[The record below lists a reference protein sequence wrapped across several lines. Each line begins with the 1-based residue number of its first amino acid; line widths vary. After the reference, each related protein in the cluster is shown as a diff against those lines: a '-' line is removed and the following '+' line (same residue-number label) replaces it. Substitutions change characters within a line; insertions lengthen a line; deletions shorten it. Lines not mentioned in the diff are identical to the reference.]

1 MFRFTRRLRY
11 SCRALLIAIG
21 VFIAAV
27 GFSQSMRY
35 PGELGPGDTKLGRYF
50 DTYPLQ
56 LTAGDRIVATL
67 RSNDF
72 DAYLH
77 FESPDGTEI
86 ENDDY
91 SDDNDD
97 SDARLDVLVD
107 VTGTWKIKVTSYEEG
122 EQGEYLLT
130 VNRERLREIDA
141 QIGVLDSRDPVS
153 VKGEHYDSYTVEL
166 QRNQRVIVSMRSE
179 EFDTFLVLN
188 PPQGPRM
195 INDDYLDE
203 TESRIDFIAEMG
215 GEYEVFAT
223 SYAGG
228 EQGTYSLRV
237 LLGEQ
242 MNVQEINGY
251 LDFDD
256 PELEEYGFFEI
267 HPLFMEEGEHLIL
280 EMTSED
286 LDTFLVVEGPDGF
299 YAENDDYNELTYISR
314 LELFAETE
322 GEYYITTAS
331 YDAGVEGNY
340 TLKIYSFGVSG
351 ILTRSPHQ
359 LAFLNN

>member
-1 MFRFTRRLRY
+1 MRSCKPLRNHAR
-11 SCRALLIAIG
+11 CILAAAALF
-21 VFIAAV
+21 VAAA

-50 DTYPLQ
+50 DTYPFQ

-67 RSNDF
+67 RSYDF

-77 FESPDGTEI
+77 LESPDGTEV

-91 SDDNDD
+91 SDDG
-97 SDARLDVLVD
+97 DARLDVLVD

-166 QRNQRVIVSMRSE
+166 QRNQRVILSMQSE
-179 EFDTFLVLN
+179 EFDAFLVLK

-195 INDDYLDE
+195 INDDYLE
-203 TESRIDFIAEMG
+203 ESESRIDFIAEAG
-215 GEYEVFAT
+215 GVYEVYAT

-228 EQGTYSLRV
+228 EQGKYSLRV

-242 MNVQEINGY
+242 MNVQEIGGY
-251 LDFDD
+251 LDFEDT
-256 PELEEYGFFEI
+256 ELEEYGYFEI
-267 HPLFMEEGEHLIL
+267 HPLYIEEGEHLIL

-286 LDTFLVVEGPDGF
+286 LDTLLIVEGPDGF
-299 YAENDDYNELTYISR
+299 YAENDDHNEQTYISR

-322 GEYYITTAS
+322 GEYFLTTAS
-331 YDAGVEGNY
+331 YDAGVEGGY
-340 TLKIYSFGVSG
+340 TLRIYSFGVSG
-351 ILTRSPHQ
+351 MLTRSPHQ
-359 LAFLNN
+359 LALLKN

>member
-1 MFRFTRRLRY
+1 MRSYKPLRKQAR
-11 SCRALLIAIG
+11 CILAAAALF
-21 VFIAAV
+21 VAAA

-50 DTYPLQ
+50 DTYPFQ

-67 RSNDF
+67 RSYDF

-77 FESPDGTEI
+77 LESPDGTEV

-91 SDDNDD
+91 SDDG
-97 SDARLDVLVD
+97 DARLDVLVD

-130 VNRERLREIDA
+130 VNRERLREIDSYT
-141 QIGVLDSRDPVS
+141 GVLDGRDPVS

-166 QRNQRVIVSMRSE
+166 QSNQRVILSMQSE
-179 EFDTFLVLN
+179 EFDAFLVLK

-195 INDDYLDE
+195 INDDYLEE
-203 TESRIDFIAEMG
+203 TESRIDFIAEAG
-215 GEYEVFAT
+215 GVYEVYAT

-228 EQGTYSLRV
+228 EQGGYSLRV

-242 MNVQEINGY
+242 MNVQEIGGY

-256 PELEEYGFFEI
+256 PELEEYGYFEI
-267 HPLFMEEGEHLIL
+267 HPLYIEEGEHLIL

-286 LDTFLVVEGPDGF
+286 LDTLLIVEGPDGF
-299 YAENDDYNELTYISR
+299 YAENDDHNEQTYISR

-322 GEYYITTAS
+322 GEYFLTTAS
-331 YDAGVEGNY
+331 YDAGVEGGY

-351 ILTRSPHQ
+351 MLTRSPHQ
-359 LAFLNN
+359 LALLKN

>member
-1 MFRFTRRLRY
+1 MQPGNLFRNNARY
-11 SCRALLIAIG
+11 IVVAAALF
-21 VFIAAV
+21 VAAA
-27 GFSQSMRY
+27 GFSQSMSY

-67 RSNDF
+67 RSYDF

-77 FESPDGTEI
+77 LESPDGSEV

-91 SDDNDD
+91 SDD
-97 SDARLDVLVD
+97 SAARLDVLVD

-122 EQGEYLLT
+122 EEGEYLLT

-141 QIGVLDSRDPVS
+141 YTGVLDSRDPVS

-166 QRNQRVIVSMRSE
+166 QSNQRVVLSMQSE
-179 EFDTFLVLN
+179 EFDAFLVLN

-195 INDDYLDE
+195 INDDYLEE
-203 TESRIDFIAEMG
+203 TESRIDFIAEAG
-215 GEYEVFAT
+215 GVYEVFAT

-242 MNVQEINGY
+242 MNVQEISGY

-256 PELEEYGFFEI
+256 PELEEYGYFEI
-267 HPLFMEEGEHLIL
+267 HPLFIEEGEHLIL

-286 LDTFLVVEGPDGF
+286 LDTLLMVEGPDGF
-299 YAENDDYNELTYISR
+299 YAENDDHNEQTYISR
-314 LELFAETE
+314 LELFAEIE
-322 GEYYITTAS
+322 GEYFLTTAS
-331 YDAGVEGNY
+331 YDAGVEGGY

-351 ILTRSPHQ
+351 MLTRSPHQ
-359 LAFLNN
+359 LALLEN

>member
-1 MFRFTRRLRY
+1 MMRSGNPSKNYARY
-11 SCRALLIAIG
+11 IVVTAALF
-21 VFIAAV
+21 VAAV

-35 PGELGPGDTKLGRYF
+35 AGELGPGDTKLGRYF

-67 RSNDF
+67 RSYDF
-72 DAYLH
+72 DSYLH
-77 FESPDGTEI
+77 LESPEGTEI

-91 SDDNDD
+91 SDD

-122 EQGEYLLT
+122 EQGEYLLS

-141 QIGVLDSRDPVS
+141 YTGVLDSRDPVS

-166 QRNQRVIVSMRSE
+166 QGNQRVIVSMQSE
-179 EFDTFLVLN
+179 EFDAFLVLN
-188 PPQGPRM
+188 PPQGRRM

-228 EQGTYSLRV
+228 EQGRYSLRV

-242 MNVQEINGY
+242 MNVQEISGY
-251 LDFDD
+251 LDFED
-256 PELEEYGFFEI
+256 PELEEHGFFEV
-267 HPLFMEEGEHLIL
+267 HPLVMEEGEHLIL

-286 LDTFLVVEGPDGF
+286 LDTLLMVEGPESF

-322 GEYYITTAS
+322 GEYSITAAS
-331 YDAGVEGNY
+331 YEAGVEGSY
-340 TLKIYSFGVSG
+340 ILKIYSFGISG

-359 LAFLNN
+359 LARLNN

>member
-1 MFRFTRRLRY
+1 MFRFTRRMRY
-11 SCRALLIAIG
+11 SCRALLIATG

-27 GFSQSMRY
+27 GFSQSMKY
-35 PGELGPGDTKLGRYF
+35 SGELGPGDTKLGRYF

-67 RSNDF
+67 RSYDF

-77 FESPDGTEI
+77 LESPDGTEV

-91 SDDNDD
+91 SDDSDD
-97 SDARLDVLVD
+97 SAARLDVLVD
-107 VTGTWKIKVTSYEEG
+107 VTGTWNIKVTSLEEG

-141 QIGVLDSRDPVS
+141 YTGVLDSRDPVS

-166 QRNQRVIVSMRSE
+166 QRNQRVILSMQSE
-179 EFDTFLVLN
+179 EFDAFLVLN

-195 INDDYLDE
+195 INDDYLEE
-203 TESRIDFIAEMG
+203 TESRIDFIAEAG
-215 GEYEVFAT
+215 GVYEVYAT

-228 EQGTYSLRV
+228 EQGRYSLRV
-237 LLGEQ
+237 FLGEQ
-242 MNVQEINGY
+242 MNVQEIGGY

-256 PELEEYGFFEI
+256 PELEEYGHFEI
-267 HPLFMEEGEHLIL
+267 HPLYIDEGEHLIL

-286 LDTFLVVEGPDGF
+286 LDTLLIVEGPDGF
-299 YAENDDYNELTYISR
+299 YAENDDHNEQTYISR

-322 GEYYITTAS
+322 GEYFLTTAS
-331 YDAGVEGNY
+331 YDAGVGGGY

-351 ILTRSPHQ
+351 MLTRSPHQ
-359 LAFLNN
+359 LALLKN

>member
-1 MFRFTRRLRY
+1 MRSGKPLRSHARY
-11 SCRALLIAIG
+11 ILVAAALF
-21 VFIAAV
+21 VAAA

-67 RSNDF
+67 RSYDF
-72 DAYLH
+72 DAYLNL
-77 FESPDGTEI
+77 ESPDGTEV

-91 SDDNDD
+91 SDDG
-97 SDARLDVLVD
+97 DARLDVLVD
-107 VTGTWKIKVTSYEEG
+107 VPGTWKIKVTSYEEG

-141 QIGVLDSRDPVS
+141 YTGVLDSRDPVS
-153 VKGEHYDSYTVEL
+153 VKGEHYDRYTVEL
-166 QRNQRVIVSMRSE
+166 QRNQRVILSMQSE
-179 EFDTFLVLN
+179 EFDAFLVLN
-188 PPQGPRM
+188 PPQGPR
-195 INDDYLDE
+195 IVNDDYLEE
-203 TESRIDFIAEMG
+203 TESRIDFIAEAG
-215 GEYEVFAT
+215 GVYEVYAT

-228 EQGTYSLRV
+228 EQGRYSLRV

-242 MNVQEINGY
+242 VNVQEIGGY

-256 PELEEYGFFEI
+256 PELEEYGHFEI
-267 HPLFMEEGEHLIL
+267 HPLYIDEGEHLIL

-286 LDTFLVVEGPDGF
+286 LDTLLIVEGPDGF
-299 YAENDDYNELTYISR
+299 YAENDDHNEQTYISR

-322 GEYYITTAS
+322 GEYFLTTAS
-331 YDAGVEGNY
+331 YDAGVEGGY

-351 ILTRSPHQ
+351 MLTRSPHQ
-359 LAFLNN
+359 LALLKN

>member
-1 MFRFTRRLRY
+1 MMQRERPLRNCTR
-11 SCRALLIAIG
+11 CFVVAAAL
-21 VFIAAV
+21 FIATT

-35 PGELGPGDTKLGRYF
+35 SGELGPGDTKLGRYF

-67 RSNDF
+67 RAYDF

-77 FESPDGTEI
+77 LESPDGTEI

-91 SDDNDD
+91 SDD

-141 QIGVLDSRDPVS
+141 YTGVLDSRDPIS

-166 QRNQRVIVSMRSE
+166 QRNQRVIVSMQSE
-179 EFDTFLVLN
+179 QFDAFLVLN

-203 TESRIDFIAEMG
+203 TESRIDFVAETAG
-215 GEYEVFAT
+215 VYGVYAT

-228 EQGTYSLRV
+228 EQGGYSLRV

-242 MNVQEINGY
+242 MNVQEISGY

-256 PELEEYGFFEI
+256 PELEEYGHFEI
-267 HPLFMEEGEHLIL
+267 HPLYIEEGEHLIL

-286 LDTFLVVEGPDGF
+286 LDTLLMIEGPDGF

-331 YDAGVEGNY
+331 YDSAAEGSY

-351 ILTRSPHQ
+351 MLTRSPHQ
-359 LAFLNN
+359 LALLKN

>member
-1 MFRFTRRLRY
+1 MRPGKPLRNHARCILVAAALFT
-11 SCRALLIAIG
+11 
-21 VFIAAV
+21 AAA
-27 GFSQSMRY
+27 GYSQSMRY

-67 RSNDF
+67 RSYDF

-77 FESPDGTEI
+77 LESPDGTEV

-91 SDDNDD
+91 SDDSDD
-97 SDARLDVLVD
+97 SAARLDVLVD

-141 QIGVLDSRDPVS
+141 YTGVLDSRDPVS

-166 QRNQRVIVSMRSE
+166 QRNQRVILSMQSE
-179 EFDTFLVLN
+179 EFDAFLVLN

-195 INDDYLDE
+195 VNDDYLEE
-203 TESRIDFIAEMG
+203 TESRIDFIAEAG
-215 GEYEVFAT
+215 GVYEVYAT

-228 EQGTYSLRV
+228 EQGRYSLRV

-242 MNVQEINGY
+242 MNVQEIGGY

-256 PELEEYGFFEI
+256 PELEEYGHFEI
-267 HPLFMEEGEHLIL
+267 HPLYIDEGEHLIL

-286 LDTFLVVEGPDGF
+286 LDTLLIVEGPDGF
-299 YAENDDYNELTYISR
+299 YAENDDHNEQTYISR

-322 GEYYITTAS
+322 GEYFLTTAS
-331 YDAGVEGNY
+331 YDAGVEGGY

-351 ILTRSPHQ
+351 MLTRSPHQ
-359 LAFLNN
+359 LALLKN